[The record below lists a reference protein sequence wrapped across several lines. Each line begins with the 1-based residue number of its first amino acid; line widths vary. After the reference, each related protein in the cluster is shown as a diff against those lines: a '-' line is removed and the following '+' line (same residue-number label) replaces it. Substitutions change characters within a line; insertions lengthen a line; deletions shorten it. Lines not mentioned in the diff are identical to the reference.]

1 MQSTTWSQTEVHLTL
16 PLLSSQNSTSQPF
29 QVCTMFSSG
38 FIFAISYICCRTTV
52 TAPTAVLPATKRQ
65 MCLLLLSHTTIS
77 NLEQWQCA
85 RIRTL
90 NTLQSPLIFAFH
102 CEDRSGGHIHETW
115 HVPVFP
121 TTTPYR
127 AHKPS
132 AQPLGSLQYAA
143 DIKGCFH
150 APSPK
155 LKSTYAPLPS
165 LWFLATIQV
174 LCLMIKWEAK
184 PNI

>member
-90 NTLQSPLIFAFH
+90 NTLQSPLIL
-102 CEDRSGGHIHETW
+102 SI
-115 HVPVFP
+115 
-121 TTTPYR
+121 
-127 AHKPS
+127 
-132 AQPLGSLQYAA
+132 
-143 DIKGCFH
+143 
-150 APSPK
+150 
-155 LKSTYAPLPS
+155 S
-165 LWFLATIQV
+165 LWRQVWRPHSWDLACSSLSYHDTIQSPQAISTAPGLTSV
-174 LCLMIKWEAK
+174 CCWH
-184 PNI
+184 